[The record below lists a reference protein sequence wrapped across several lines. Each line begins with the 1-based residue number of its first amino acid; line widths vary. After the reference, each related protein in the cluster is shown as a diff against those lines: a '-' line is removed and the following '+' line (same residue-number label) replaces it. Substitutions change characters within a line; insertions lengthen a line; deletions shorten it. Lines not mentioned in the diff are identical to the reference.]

1 MAESDPI
8 AALTAQLEE
17 LRGQLARSQGDIGHL
32 KARLETD
39 SGQVMMLRVEI
50 KQLGGEIEEITKF
63 AGEIEKLGEKL
74 DQAVSKRQAA
84 DSPAPYWFS
93 LTREEQ
99 AARLIE
105 LRTWVDQVAY
115 AQYPGYMARL
125 APCWANHPEAVWE
138 LSTLRA
144 EWDRIYGDEDNR
156 DLKGALNWHD
166 KWFPGVLSRLS
177 AWIKCDELG
186 CRAKPVR

>member
-1 MAESDPI
+1 MELRPLHCKENLNAFLFNPRKTRMKTGIAHISGRLMLFLSAVI
-8 AALTAQLEE
+8 TLAALTAIGAEE
-17 LRGQLARSQGDIGHL
+17 
-32 KARLETD
+32 K
-39 SGQVMMLRVEI
+39 QVTI
-50 KQLGGEIEEITKF
+50 P
-63 AGEIEKLGEKL
+63 AGTPLLVKL